1 MWKYVKDLQDK
12 NSVETFLQEHNIDLS
27 DELIKQLKQN
37 NGGRPS
43 PNTIILKNGQ
53 EKVFQSLISY
63 NEYDFVNIYDIYPLF
78 EDSSLYPI
86 GIDPAGNF
94 ICVEKNKSKKFIWLN
109 HETGKQE
116 EIINLNELDC

>member
-1 MWKYVKDLQDK
+1 MWKYVKKLQDK
-12 NSVETFLQEHNIDLS
+12 NSVEAFLQEHDIDLS
-27 DELIKQLKQN
+27 DKLIKQLKEN

-43 PNTIILKNGQ
+43 PNAIILKNGQ

-63 NEYDFVNIYDIYPLF
+63 NEDDFVNIYDIYPLF
-78 EDSSLYPI
+78 EDSLLYPI

-94 ICVEKNKSKKFIWLN
+94 ICVEKNKGEKFIWLN

-116 EIINLNELDC
+116 EIIKISLY